1 MASFTI
7 ATILLILT
15 CVAFAIPRIPMAVT
29 AVLASLAM
37 VIADITTPAQALSFF
52 GSDAVIMVAGTSV
65 IANAVFETG
74 LAARVGRG
82 IMQWRWAVESE
93 RHFLFVMFGF
103 TALLSTVIGNV
114 PVLAIM
120 FPIASAV
127 TAESGGRITRRNL
140 YMAMAIA
147 SCLGGNVTL
156 SGASMNILAQGILES
171 VPGAETFNFFTL
183 TAGAV
188 PALLVALLYFM
199 TGGYTLQKKTFTFTD
214 AAGVAAQDSPP
225 LNKPKAILT
234 AAFFGLCV
242 VGFVMD
248 VWSIG
253 ITALLGAT
261 LCVLTGCISFKT
273 AMKKMDWTTIC
284 VLAGALGFAKGV
296 NDSGACARIAEI
308 ALALL
313 GGAHA
318 SPHIVLLALILIGG
332 VFTNVMQNNAVVAIL
347 LPIAITMA
355 QTLGCSTLPFSVAVV
370 FGASFA
376 FATPIGTAPLTMS
389 LSAGYRFGDYVRV
402 GGLCE
407 LLVLLATAVCIP
419 IFYPF

>member
-1 MASFTI
+1 MASSTI
-7 ATILLILT
+7 ATILLVLT

-29 AVLASLAM
+29 AILASLTM
-37 VIADITTPAQALSFF
+37 VIAGITTPAQALSFF

-74 LAARVGRG
+74 LASRVGRG
-82 IMQWRWAVESE
+82 IMHWRWAVESE
-93 RHFLFVMFGF
+93 RHFLFVMFSF

-199 TGGYTLQKKTFTFTD
+199 TGGYTLQKKR
-214 AAGVAAQDSPP
+214 SRSRMPP
-225 LNKPKAILT
+225 A
-234 AAFFGLCV
+234 
-242 VGFVMD
+242 
-248 VWSIG
+248 
-253 ITALLGAT
+253 
-261 LCVLTGCISFKT
+261 
-273 AMKKMDWTTIC
+273 
-284 VLAGALGFAKGV
+284 
-296 NDSGACARIAEI
+296 
-308 ALALL
+308 
-313 GGAHA
+313 
-318 SPHIVLLALILIGG
+318 
-332 VFTNVMQNNAVVAIL
+332 
-347 LPIAITMA
+347 
-355 QTLGCSTLPFSVAVV
+355 
-370 FGASFA
+370 
-376 FATPIGTAPLTMS
+376 
-389 LSAGYRFGDYVRV
+389 
-402 GGLCE
+402 
-407 LLVLLATAVCIP
+407 
-419 IFYPF
+419 